1 MGSSDDLKLYDGVYR
16 LVRRLISPIVAQR
29 LGFSGEAIPGGM
41 GPRLVLCNHNTDY
54 DFLLLALMSKEPMDF
69 VATESILRMGLIPRL
84 VAKKA
89 RLILHDKG
97 SKGVGTLKSIT
108 KRIKAGRS
116 VMLFPEG
123 NRSFDGRTGRLSP
136 AVGKIV
142 KMTGAAIVIYRITGG
157 YLTTPRWGHGIRRG
171 KMMGTVARVLSPKE
185 VSEMSA
191 KELQSLIEKEL
202 YTDAYEEQERSRI
215 AYKSRKRGEYLET
228 LLFACPSCKRVGTLS
243 SRKSALGCTCGF
255 RLVLDEFG
263 YLKDKDG
270 RQCTITE
277 AFSQQKRLLADML
290 QRSPDEPLWQDEVT
304 MLRLGMG
311 HSELEEKRCR
321 LTCYREQLM
330 IGDEELGYSD
340 IQSIDIVQR
349 NRLSIH
355 MAGESWHYE
364 FTGSRTFNAV
374 KYLCWFERSFA

>member
-54 DFLLLALMSKEPMDF
+54 DFLLLALMSNEPMDF
-69 VATESILRMGLIPRL
+69 VATESILRMGPIPELAGRKL
-84 VAKKA
+84 K
-89 RLILHDKG
+89 LILHDKG

-108 KRIKAGRS
+108 ERIKIGRS

-123 NRSFDGRTGRLSP
+123 NRSFDGRTGSISP

-142 KMTGAAIVIYRITGG
+142 KMTGAAIVIYKITGG
-157 YLTTPRWGHGIRRG
+157 YLTTPRWGRGIRRG
-171 KMMGTVARVLSPKE
+171 KMKGAVARVLTPKE
-185 VSEMSA
+185 VSDMSA
-191 KELQSLIEKEL
+191 RELQSLIEKEL
-202 YTDAYEEQERSRI
+202 YTDAYDEQERTRI

-243 SRKSALGCTCGF
+243 SHRSALGCSCGF
-255 RLVLDEFG
+255 RLVLDEYG

-270 RQCTITE
+270 RQYTITE
-277 AFSQQKRLLADML
+277 SFSQQKRLLADML

-304 MLRLGMG
+304 MLRVGTD
-311 HSELEEKRCR
+311 HSELEEKKHR
-321 LTCYREQLM
+321 LTCYRERLM
-330 IGDEELGYSD
+330 IGDAELSYSD

-355 MAGESWHYE
+355 KAGVSWHYE

-374 KYLCWFERSFA
+374 KYLCWFEKSFA